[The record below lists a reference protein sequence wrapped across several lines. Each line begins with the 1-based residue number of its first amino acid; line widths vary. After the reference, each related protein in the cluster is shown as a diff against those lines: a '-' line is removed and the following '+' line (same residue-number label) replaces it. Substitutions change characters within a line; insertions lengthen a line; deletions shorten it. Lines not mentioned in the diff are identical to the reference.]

1 MLTMLVTLA
10 IATAAATFVGLT
22 AWWAVIPPAG
32 LLGAY
37 LLLLREATRSDA
49 EIARGRAEAHAR
61 AVAAARERTRL
72 ARERAR
78 LAREAAPQ
86 PTAEIIDISALA
98 LQAGEQAYDQYADA
112 EIRAVGD

>member
-10 IATAAATFVGLT
+10 IATAAATFVGLI
-22 AWWAVIPPAG
+22 AWWAVIPPTG
-32 LLGAY
+32 LLVAY
-37 LLLLREATRSDA
+37 LLVLRGATRADVA
-49 EIARGRAEAHAR
+49 IARGRAEAHAR

-72 ARERAR
+72 AHERTL
-78 LAREAAPQ
+78 LAHAAASQ

-98 LQAGEQAYDQYADA
+98 LQAGDQAYDQYADA